1 MKRDEILRGIRHVF
15 KKYLE
20 IDSGIEPETD
30 ILHDLQLDSMA
41 MLTLVV
47 ELENHF
53 QIELEEG
60 DEQNIRTIDD
70 LLDLIAHRLCKRK
83 SDGND

>member
-1 MKRDEILRGIRHVF
+1 MKRDDILHGIRHVF
-15 KKYLE
+15 QKYLE
-20 IDSGIEPETD
+20 IESGIDPNTD

-47 ELENHF
+47 ELENYF

-60 DEQNIRTIDD
+60 DEQNVRTIDD
-70 LLDLIAHRLCKRK
+70 LIDLIAHRL
-83 SDGND
+83 GNRENDTHE